1 MLKYGFFNSVN
12 KDRLYNASDMEK
24 VFNLIVSNGIIAN
37 ENGLSDS
44 LKVKSSQ
51 TIDGEIQLKVCAG
64 NGIFGGHWMEMTADE
79 ILIVPTPHT
88 QYERIDSIVVRVDE
102 TERNITLKYL
112 QGEAAESP
120 AAPSIQRSN
129 TIKEYRLANISVAAN
144 TTAITQSNITD
155 TRPSADC
162 GVVTN
167 LLQNSDIS
175 STYSQWESQ
184 FREFLAEKGA
194 EFSAKLDEIGD
205 IDADAILGLRSD
217 VETIETKVF
226 SLENTIDTTNSTA
239 NSMQAKLD
247 LTAARTDAN
256 GVDIANLTSEVVN
269 LKRDLSTPL
278 WAGANVMGSGAI
290 IRPSKKLSECKNGYI
305 VVWCGYNSG
314 AASNT
319 RFNTFIVPKG
329 MLSNISLERVAL
341 YCPIIYTHY
350 DTGKFDQ
357 TMKQLLIYNDRIE
370 GFTGNNA
377 DTLSS
382 GMCLKFVFEY

>member
-44 LKVKSSQ
+44 LKVKYNQ

-88 QYERIDSIVVRVDE
+88 QYERIDSIVIRVDE

-112 QGEAAESP
+112 QGEAAENP
-120 AAPSIQRSN
+120 VAPSIQRSN

-184 FREFLAEKGA
+184 FREFLAERGA
-194 EFSAKLDEIGD
+194 EFSAKLNEIGD
-205 IDADAILGLRSD
+205 IDADAVLGLRNSVD
-217 VETIETKVF
+217 VIEAKVF

-256 GVDIANLTSEVVN
+256 GVDIASLTSEVVN
-269 LKRDLSTPL
+269 LKRAPSVL
-278 WAGANVMGSGAI
+278 WTGANLLGSGSSVK
-290 IRPSKKLSECKNGYI
+290 PSKKLSECKNGWI
-305 VVWCGYNSG
+305 LCWSGYNSG
-314 AASNT
+314 SASGT
-319 RFNTFIVPKG
+319 RNQFTYVPKTLLAS
-329 MLSNISLERVAL
+329 LSGTSMPVYANL
-341 YCPIIYTHY
+341 IYTFY
-350 DTGKFDQ
+350 ESGSFDNIV
-357 TMKQLLIYNDRIE
+357 KLVNVS
-370 GFTGNNA
+370 N
-377 DTLSS
+377 DTLT
-382 GMCLKFVFEY
+382 GFVGNTATDLGKGICLFKVIEF